1 MLQELQV
8 EGRKRRLCF
17 FLSFTCIRY
26 KMLEDILQILSY
38 HSLFMSG
45 CESQVLHVWL
55 KVCLGTKEAS
65 HQGHRRKS
73 KQMLKTEKYQ
83 LK

>member
-1 MLQELQV
+1 MLQELPWK
-8 EGRKRRLCF
+8 EGHAVYVF
-17 FLSFTCIRY
+17 SLSFTCIRY
-26 KMLEDILQILSY
+26 KMLEDISQMLTY

-65 HQGHRRKS
+65 HQGHHRNKS
-73 KQMLKTEKYQ
+73 KQM
-83 LK
+83 

>member
-8 EGRKRRLCF
+8 EGRTRRLCF
-17 FLSFTCIRY
+17 LSCICKRY
-26 KMLEDILQILSY
+26 KMLEDKQQMLTY

-65 HQGHRRKS
+65 HQGHHSHHRYKS
-73 KQMLKTEKYQ
+73 K
-83 LK
+83 